1 MLSDEKKKEL
11 IEKLGVTEDEFAELV
26 KRKSEEK
33 NVSPGGARLLLYY
46 EAFNKPQGVD
56 TTLENFSKPKENKE
70 DKDELFEDA
79 STYLCQYAAINH
91 KNEPDWLDRKLELQM
106 KFSKNESPEEA
117 AMLLAY
123 AYGWRDGEPLPM
135 SSFKPKPKIRPD
147 CVSLDSLL
155 SKINDE
161 GRIVFLNATVNR
173 VSNSRENEGAIRLR
187 TTGIE
192 ITDGKDKIWV
202 NCHDTKPFTSKK
214 SGKLIPGKFLSTKAQ
229 LKRTDLIGS
238 LVLFY
243 NIDAKIT
250 KNGDLSLNTGP
261 YSNFSY
267 EKAEGSSHP
276 FEENA

>member
-1 MLSDEKKKEL
+1 LLTDEKKKEL
-11 IEKLGVTEDEFAELV
+11 IEKLGVSDEEFAELV

-33 NVSPGGARLLLYY
+33 NVSPGGATLLLYY
-46 EAFNKPQGVD
+46 EAFNKPKGVD
-56 TTLENFSKPKENKE
+56 TTLENFSKPKEKM
-70 DKDELFEDA
+70 DDLFEDA
-79 STYLCQYAAINH
+79 SNYLSQYATVNH
-91 KNEPDWLDRKLELQM
+91 KNEPEWLDKKLELEM
-106 KFSKNESPEEA
+106 KFSRNESPEEA

-123 AYGWRDGEPLPM
+123 AYGWRDGKPLPM
-135 SSFKPKPKIRPD
+135 SNFKAKPKIRPD
-147 CVSLDSLL
+147 CVSLDCLL

-173 VSNSRENEGAIRLR
+173 VSNVREEEGAIRLR

-214 SGKLIPGKFLSTKAQ
+214 SGKLIPGRFLSTKAQ

-238 LVLFY
+238 LVSFY
-243 NIDAKIT
+243 NIEARVS
-250 KNGDLSLNTGP
+250 KNGELSLNTGP

-267 EKAEGSSHP
+267 EKNEQNEKSPLGEAS
-276 FEENA
+276 

>member
-1 MLSDEKKKEL
+1 LLTDEKKKEL
-11 IEKLGVTEDEFAELV
+11 IEKLGVSEEEFAELV
-26 KRKSEEK
+26 KKKSEEK
-33 NVSPGGARLLLYY
+33 NVSPGGATLLLYY
-46 EAFNKPQGVD
+46 EAFNKPKGVD
-56 TTLENFSKPKENKE
+56 TTLENFSKPKEKM
-70 DKDELFEDA
+70 DDLFEDA
-79 STYLCQYAAINH
+79 SNYLSQYAAVNH
-91 KNEPDWLDRKLELQM
+91 KNEPEWLERKLELEM
-106 KFSKNESPEEA
+106 KFSRNESPEEA

-123 AYGWRDGEPLPM
+123 AYGWRDGKPLPM
-135 SSFKPKPKIRPD
+135 SSFKARPKIRPD

-173 VSNSRENEGAIRLR
+173 VSNVREEEGAIRLR

-214 SGKLIPGKFLSTKAQ
+214 SGKLIPGRFLSTKAQ

-238 LVLFY
+238 LVSFY
-243 NIDAKIT
+243 NIEARIS
-250 KNGDLSLNTGP
+250 KNGELSLNTGP

-267 EKAEGSSHP
+267 EKNEQNEKSPLGEAS
-276 FEENA
+276 

>member
-1 MLSDEKKKEL
+1 LLTDEKKKEL
-11 IEKLGVTEDEFAELV
+11 IEKLGVSDEEFAELV

-33 NVSPGGARLLLYY
+33 NVSPGGATLLLYY
-46 EAFNKPQGVD
+46 EAFNKPKGVD
-56 TTLENFSKPKENKE
+56 TTLENFSKPKEKM
-70 DKDELFEDA
+70 DDLFLDA
-79 STYLCQYAAINH
+79 SDYLSQYAAVNH
-91 KNEPDWLDRKLELQM
+91 KNEPEWLDRKLELEM
-106 KFSKNESPEEA
+106 KFSRNESPEEA

-123 AYGWRDGEPLPM
+123 AYGWRDGKPLPM
-135 SSFKPKPKIRPD
+135 SSFKARPKIRPD
-147 CVSLDSLL
+147 CVSLDCLL

-173 VSNSRENEGAIRLR
+173 VSNVREEEGAIRLR

-214 SGKLIPGKFLSTKAQ
+214 SGKLIPGRFLSTKAQ

-243 NIDAKIT
+243 NIEARVS
-250 KNGDLSLNTGP
+250 KNGELSLNTGP

-267 EKAEGSSHP
+267 EKNEQNEKSPLGEAS
-276 FEENA
+276 

>member
-1 MLSDEKKKEL
+1 MLTDEKKKEL
-11 IEKLGVTEDEFAELV
+11 IEKLGVSDEEFAELV

-33 NVSPGGARLLLYY
+33 NVSPGGATLLLYY
-46 EAFNKPQGVD
+46 EAFNKPKGVD
-56 TTLENFSKPKENKE
+56 TTLENFSKPKEKM
-70 DKDELFEDA
+70 DDLFLDA
-79 STYLCQYAAINH
+79 SDYLSQYAAVNH
-91 KNEPDWLDRKLELQM
+91 KNEPEWLDRKLELEM
-106 KFSKNESPEEA
+106 KFSRNESPEEA

-123 AYGWRDGEPLPM
+123 AYGWRDGKPLPM
-135 SSFKPKPKIRPD
+135 SSFKARPKIRPD
-147 CVSLDSLL
+147 CVSLDCLL

-173 VSNSRENEGAIRLR
+173 VSNVREEEGAIRLR

-214 SGKLIPGKFLSTKAQ
+214 SGKLIPGRFLSTKAQ

-243 NIDAKIT
+243 NIEARVS
-250 KNGDLSLNTGP
+250 KNGELSLNTGP

-267 EKAEGSSHP
+267 EKNEQNEKSPLGEAS
-276 FEENA
+276 

>member
-1 MLSDEKKKEL
+1 
-11 IEKLGVTEDEFAELV
+11 
-26 KRKSEEK
+26 
-33 NVSPGGARLLLYY
+33 
-46 EAFNKPQGVD
+46 
-56 TTLENFSKPKENKE
+56 
-70 DKDELFEDA
+70 
-79 STYLCQYAAINH
+79 
-91 KNEPDWLDRKLELQM
+91 
-106 KFSKNESPEEA
+106 
-117 AMLLAY
+117 LAY

-135 SSFKPKPKIRPD
+135 SSFKSKPKIRSD

-155 SKINDE
+155 SKINEE

-202 NCHDTKPFTSKK
+202 HCHDTKPFTSKK

-238 LVLFY
+238 LALFY

-267 EKAEGSSHP
+267 EKAEGSSPP